1 MQSFLRH
8 RGGNFLFMRIDN
20 YKAPGR
26 KPWFHN
32 PRFRKLVKDGGGE
45 ANKILDDSHNWVAI
59 DLPNDVIID
68 VDWKD
73 NFEPDEGQLEAWKYF
88 EENFPYYKSATKKVW
103 GMHFIVPRKKFKN
116 LPDQGNPRLSRLC
129 TDRHQVEVLLELPT
143 IVSRQTFL
151 TYQIRTDKPCPE
163 IDYFTYTQP
172 RLANVREVREGFR
185 CIAGGTQRVTWADE
199 NKADAELRKYLGM
212 LSGER
217 CDDRE
222 TWFQVGCVCKALGD
236 KTAFYDWSKQSA
248 KFDPEEQDKMWN
260 SLKHASD
267 FGLGTIIH
275 YAKQDSPEEYKAYV
289 FTYERAKE
297 KLEAEG
303 LAFNRRTK
311 KLICDGVEI
320 SQVDAKA
327 FFAPIQ
333 YYFAPKDEM
342 RQVYAKWINDPQRK
356 TYTDVVFEPFNPKQ
370 GDQTKDTEYN
380 LFDNMDFKY
389 VEGTTQD
396 DLGFLKLLIE
406 ANCIDVNARGW
417 ILDYI
422 CDIVQNPA
430 SKPKTGVVFKGHA
443 QGSGKGTLVELIQ
456 IIIGQNLVHTTNH
469 LDEYFGN
476 FNTGLNGKVLCVC
489 EEVSA
494 SDGVKY
500 KEAIKT
506 CLTDC
511 INTIN
516 MKNKQPVKQASYNR
530 WIFNS
535 NQYTAVLDDRRYL
548 QAQTNPAKI
557 IPQKTFDDFHTIWKK
572 DKEWINRVGSAML
585 DHKITHVLTRVP
597 KVGTDAVR
605 QEGLV
610 QPIHMVLKMLHE
622 KKLPMVE
629 GQFVKASDLKRRHFE
644 ACCVMNMPS
653 SYKHRHLTHMKNWCY
668 QEYGNAITKQRKR
681 INGELSHWVTI
692 NMPMVVDMM
701 KRNNR
706 YPSDEI
712 YEEYYEESHEVEPC

>member
-1 MQSFLRH
+1 MANMQSFLRH

-32 PRFRKLVKDGGGE
+32 PRFRKLVKDGGGQ

-172 RLANVREVREGFR
+172 RLASVREGYR

-303 LAFNRRTK
+303 LAFNKRTK

-320 SQVDAKA
+320 SHVDAKNY
-327 FFAPIQ
+327 FAPIQ

-342 RQVYAKWINDPQRK
+342 RQVFAKWITDHQRK
-356 TYTDVVFEPFNPKQ
+356 TYTDVVFEPYNPKQ
-370 GDQTKDTEYN
+370 GDQSKDTEYN
-380 LFDNMDFKY
+380 MFDKMNFEY
-389 VEGTTQD
+389 IEGTTED
-396 DLGFLKLLIE
+396 DLYFLKLLIE
-406 ANCIDVNARGW
+406 ANCMQENARTW
-417 ILDYI
+417 ALDYI

-430 SKPKTGVVFKGHA
+430 SKPQTGIVFKGHA
-443 QGSGKGTLVELIQ
+443 GGSGKGTLVELIQ
-456 IIIGQNLVHTTNH
+456 SVVGKKFVHSTNNL
-469 LDEYFGN
+469 DDYFGN
-476 FNTGLNGKVLCVC
+476 FNHGIDSTLLCVC

-494 SDGVKY
+494 TDGVKH

-506 CLTDC
+506 ALTDV
-511 INTIN
+511 INIIN
-516 MKNKQPVKQASYNR
+516 MKNRQPVKQASYNR
-530 WIFNS
+530 WLFNS
-535 NQYTAVLDDRRYL
+535 NNKTAVLSDRRFL
-548 QAQTNPAKI
+548 QLQTNPGKI
-557 IPQKTFDDFHTIWKK
+557 IPQKTFDDFHGIWKK
-572 DKEWINRVGSAML
+572 DQDWINRVGSAML
-585 DHKITHVLTRVP
+585 DHKITSILTRVP
-597 KVGTDAVR
+597 QVSSDTMR
-605 QEGLV
+605 HESNIE
-610 QPIHMVLKMLHE
+610 PIHMVLKFMHTGGIELFENKYIKSADLRAACLDMCERMHMPRKYTE
-622 KKLPMVE
+622 KNL
-629 GQFVKASDLKRRHFE
+629 
-644 ACCVMNMPS
+644 
-653 SYKHRHLTHMKNWCY
+653 YHMKHWTE
-668 QEYGNAITKQRKR
+668 QEYANAFTKKKEK
-681 INGELSHWVTI
+681 INGQYTQWIKIDL
-692 NMPMVVDMM
+692 PMVVDMM
-701 KRNNR
+701 RLNNL
-706 YPSDEI
+706 YPSDDYVIETLGEDYI
-712 YEEYYEESHEVEPC
+712 QES